1 MKERQQ
7 KNKLTDKEEEM
18 MLLFWQHGP
27 LFVREVMEMLPEPRP
42 HVNTVSTFVRALES
56 KGYLSHEAISSS
68 YRYFAVKPIEE
79 YRKRTMGEM
88 IRNFFQNSYKG
99 VVCSLVEEE
108 MLSVDELRELIDM
121 MESNTKN
128 KKS

>member
-1 MKERQQ
+1 
-7 KNKLTDKEEEM
+7 
-18 MLLFWQHGP
+18 
-27 LFVREVMEMLPEPRP
+27 
-42 HVNTVSTFVRALES
+42 
-56 KGYLSHEAISSS
+56 
-68 YRYFAVKPIEE
+68 
-79 YRKRTMGEM
+79 MGEM